1 MTIGTPAGERDDQL
15 DDLGRALAHALLGGD
30 LLVAP
35 AREIPVVVGDEPAT
49 DAVPGAMFGAGT
61 VASGV
66 FVADPAEGE
75 RASPGSPAPEASE
88 PDETEPEEVEPR
100 LVDAVVEWALVIGAA
115 VLVALLMQHFVV
127 QVFSIPSESMVPTL
141 MVGDRVAV
149 NRLSYVFGGGVER
162 GDVIVFKRPKGEA
175 TGDPNQPEQFIKRV
189 IGLPG
194 DVVEAREGV
203 VYIDGKPLGE
213 TGKRGYLSSDVVTN
227 NLSRPV
233 VVPPNKVFVLG
244 DNRERS
250 RDSRFFGAVPE
261 SDIIGRALVVAW
273 PFDRWSSL

>member
-35 AREIPVVVGDEPAT
+35 AREIPVVVGEEPAAE
-49 DAVPGAMFGAGT
+49 AVPGERLDAGAARAVGDDADDAET
-61 VASGV
+61 DGV
-66 FVADPAEGE
+66 SPESSSADVADPDEAEPTLIN
-75 RASPGSPAPEASE
+75 AF
-88 PDETEPEEVEPR
+88 
-100 LVDAVVEWALVIGAA
+100 VEWTLVIGAA

-149 NRLSYVFGGGVER
+149 NRVSYVIGGGVER

-203 VYIDGKPLGE
+203 VYIDGKPLRE

-273 PFDRWSSL
+273 PFDRWSAL